1 MGGWAPSGVAGVLP
15 CAFLGSVA
23 PSSPCVP
30 GLVFL
35 PSGACLGVASPLP
48 RSLSVLLGG
57 SFRILDALTS

>member
-1 MGGWAPSGVAGVLP
+1 MGPSGVAGVLP

-35 PSGACLGVASPLP
+35 PSGPAW
-48 RSLSVLLGG
+48 VLLLLFHGLCQYCLAEV
-57 SFRILDALTS
+57 SEFLKL